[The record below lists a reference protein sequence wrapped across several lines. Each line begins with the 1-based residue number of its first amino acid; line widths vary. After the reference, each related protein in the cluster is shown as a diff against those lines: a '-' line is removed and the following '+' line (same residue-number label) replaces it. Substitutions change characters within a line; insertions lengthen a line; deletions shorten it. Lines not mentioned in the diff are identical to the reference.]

1 MKEITTSKNILTEN
15 SEILQEYFKDI
26 SKFKIC
32 SGEEQIELAKQAKA
46 GNERAREKLIN
57 TNLRFVV
64 TCAKHFTGQGV
75 PLMDLINAG
84 NMGLVLAI
92 DNYDPDRGN
101 KFISFAVWYIR
112 REIIKE
118 IYNTGRTI
126 RYPITYISK
135 ITKVKRAYEEF
146 LTKYQREPTEE
157 ELINLT
163 NLTQKQYD
171 SVVINKSYCQSL
183 DTPVGDD
190 EKATLEDLLVINDN
204 NITDNFVKDSVSKAL
219 KILNPREYKVIT
231 EFYGLD
237 GQLERPIKDI
247 AKEMGLGDERV
258 RQLRKTAVKKLE
270 KRCGKVLKTL
280 L

>member
-1 MKEITTSKNILTEN
+1 
-15 SEILQEYFKDI
+15 
-26 SKFKIC
+26 
-32 SGEEQIELAKQAKA
+32 
-46 GNERAREKLIN
+46 
-57 TNLRFVV
+57 
-64 TCAKHFTGQGV
+64 
-75 PLMDLINAG
+75 MDLINAG
-84 NMGLVLAI
+84 NLGLCLAI

-135 ITKVKRAYEEF
+135 VTKVKRAYEDF

-204 NITDNFVKDSVSKAL
+204 NIPDSFVKDSVSSAL